1 MGMIMLEVR
10 AEFIDLSFDAKMGKK
25 SEIKQE
31 ENGNQDQDSHSKKG
45 NP

>member
-10 AEFIDLSFDAKMGKK
+10 AEFIDLSFDAQMGKK

-31 ENGNQDQDSHSKKG
+31 EILVLSVRFLHR
-45 NP
+45 